1 MVATAE
7 AMEYSGDVG
16 VFAGG
21 CLRHISNF
29 LKTKN
34 LSLLLFGT
42 KKG

>member
-7 AMEYSGDVG
+7 AMEYSRDVG

-21 CLRHISNF
+21 CLRHISKF